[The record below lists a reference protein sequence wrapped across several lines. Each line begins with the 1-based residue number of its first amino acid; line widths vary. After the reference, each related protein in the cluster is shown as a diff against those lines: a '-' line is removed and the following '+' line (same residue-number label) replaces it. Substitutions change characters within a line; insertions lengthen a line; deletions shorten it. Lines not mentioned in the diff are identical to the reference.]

1 MAEITGETTEKKT
14 KKDKAYIIFTKA
26 PERGK
31 VKTRMKPFYDD
42 DQCIEL
48 QKALIRD
55 GLRRAGRLRGKGVA
69 LFFAWS
75 GGTSQLRG
83 LEAMAEEA
91 GVEMDFFSQRGD
103 GLGERMD
110 NAIRDVLGMGYRSC
124 VLTGTDSPQL
134 TCGDIMDAFRCLE
147 ERDMVFT
154 PTEDGGYC
162 LVGAGRRCSEAFSLE
177 RYSHGRVMEE
187 TLERIPG
194 DVTWELLPGTFDIDV
209 PADLERFRAL
219 GADDPEGL
227 FTGRSCTME
236 FARRYP
242 LISAVVPLYNEEEM
256 AESVIRQCRKIRK
269 PREVILVDGCS
280 TDSTLERL
288 REAMSD
294 DDGIR
299 IISSPRGRGAQ
310 LNAGAEA
317 AAGEILFF
325 FHGDCQLPDDP
336 AEEIKAVLRDHQW
349 GCFGVRFDSRNFFMY
364 TNRWISN
371 FRARRRHIVFGDQG
385 IFIGKDLFRKVG
397 GFPDLRIM
405 EDLQFSLNLK
415 KMGIPPGMAEHRIL
429 ASDRRYRGSTAHKL
443 LVMRNMARMR
453 RMYMKGMDTCQG
465 EMEYERLCPDRRNWV
480 EKSKGYRFAKRTLD
494 LVLGVVGLV
503 ILSPAIVITAVA
515 VKVRGNG
522 KVFFWQER
530 IGYHG
535 KPVVIW
541 KFRTME
547 EDAEEIE
554 SSLDPEQRR
563 EYHEEY
569 RLKEDPRVIP
579 GGDFIRRWGLDELP
593 QLINVLQGRMSII
606 GPRPILPEETEK
618 YTDEELDRL
627 QSVRPGWMGYWQAY
641 GRDWAGYHDGS
652 RQKMEL
658 FYADNA
664 SLALDAKIFFKM
676 FTAEAVRKMK

>member
-1 MAEITGETTEKKT
+1 MAERTGEITEKETEKGE
-14 KKDKAYIIFTKA
+14 AYIVFTKA
-26 PERGK
+26 PERGR

-42 DQCIEL
+42 DQCLEL
-48 QKALIRD
+48 QRALIRD
-55 GLRRAGRLRGKGVA
+55 GLRRAGRLREKGVA

-75 GGTSQLRG
+75 GGPSHLEE
-83 LEAMAEEA
+83 LEAMTAEE
-91 GVEMDFFSQRGD
+91 GVVMDFFSQRGE

-110 NAIRDVLGMGYRSC
+110 NAIRDVLGMGYGSC
-124 VLTGTDSPQL
+124 VLTGTDSPHI
-134 TCGDIMDAFRCLE
+134 TCGDVMDAFRCLE
-147 ERDMVFT
+147 DRDLVFT

-162 LVGAGRRCSEAFSLE
+162 LVGARRPCSEAFSLE
-177 RYSHGRVMEE
+177 RYSHGAVMEE

-194 DVTWELLPGTFDIDV
+194 DVTWELLPETFDIDV
-209 PADLERFRAL
+209 PEDLERFRLMGENAPE
-219 GADDPEGL
+219 DPC
-227 FTGRSCTME
+227 TGGSCTME
-236 FARRYP
+236 FTRECP
-242 LISAVVPLYNEEEM
+242 LISAIVPLYNEEKM
-256 AESVIRQCRKIRK
+256 AESVICQCRKIRK
-269 PREVILVDGCS
+269 PREIILVDGGS
-280 TDSTLERL
+280 TDGTVERL
-288 REAMSD
+288 RAALSD

-299 IISSPRGRGAQ
+299 IISSPRGRGTQ

-336 AEEIKAVLRDHQW
+336 AAEIKTVLKDHQW

-364 TNRWISN
+364 TNKWISN

-385 IFIGKDLFRKVG
+385 IFIRKELFEKVG

-415 KMGIPPGMAEHRIL
+415 KMGFPPGMAEHRIL
-429 ASDRRYRGSTAHKL
+429 ASDRRYRGSTVHKL

-453 RMYMKGMDTCQG
+453 RMYMKGMDSYQG
-465 EMEYERLCPDRRNWV
+465 ELEYERLCPDRRNWR
-480 EKSKGYRFAKRTLD
+480 EKNKGYLFAKRTLD
-494 LVLGVVGLV
+494 IVLGVVGLV
-503 ILSPAIVITAVA
+503 ILSPAMVITAVA
-515 VKVRGNG
+515 VKVRGRG
-522 KVFFWQER
+522 KVFYRQER

-554 SSLDPEQRR
+554 SSLDPVQRR
-563 EYHEEY
+563 EYREEY

-593 QLINVLQGRMSII
+593 QLVNVLQGRLSII

-618 YTDEELDRL
+618 YTGEELERL

-652 RQKMEL
+652 RQRMEL
-658 FYADNA
+658 WYADNA
-664 SLALDAKIFFKM
+664 SMALDARIFFKM

>member
-1 MAEITGETTEKKT
+1 MAEKTGETTEKT
-14 KKDKAYIIFTKA
+14 TEKDRAYIIFTKA

-42 DQCIEL
+42 DQCLEL
-48 QKALIRD
+48 QRALIRD
-55 GLRRAGRLRGKGVA
+55 GLRRAGRLREKGVA

-75 GGTSQLRG
+75 GEPSHLED
-83 LEAMAEEA
+83 LEAMAGEA
-91 GVEMDFFSQRGD
+91 GIETMFFSQRGD

-110 NAIRDVLGMGYRSC
+110 NAIRDVLDMGYRKC

-134 TCGDIMDAFRCLE
+134 ASGDVMDAFRCLE
-147 ERDMVFT
+147 ERDLVFT

-162 LVGAGRRCSEAFSLE
+162 LVGARRPCSQAFSLE
-177 RYSHGRVMEE
+177 RYSHGAVMEE
-187 TLERIPG
+187 TLGRIPG
-194 DVTWELLPGTFDIDV
+194 DVTWELLPETFDIDV
-209 PADLERFRAL
+209 PADLERFRQL
-219 GADDPEGL
+219 REEDPDG
-227 FTGRSCTME
+227 FCTGRSCTME
-236 FARRYP
+236 FTREYP
-242 LISAVVPLYNEEEM
+242 LLSAIVPLYNEEEM

-269 PREVILVDGCS
+269 PREIILVDGGS
-280 TDSTLERL
+280 TDGTVERL
-288 REAMSD
+288 RAAVSE

-299 IISSPRGRGAQ
+299 IISSPRGRGTQ

-325 FHGDCQLPDDP
+325 FHGDCQLPEDP
-336 AEEIKAVLRDHQW
+336 AGEIKNVLKDHRW
-349 GCFGVRFDSRNFFMY
+349 GCFGVRFHSRNFFMY
-364 TNRWISN
+364 TNKWISN

-385 IFIGKDLFRKVG
+385 IFIRKELFEKVG
-397 GFPDLRIM
+397 GFPELRIM

-415 KMGIPPGMAEHRIL
+415 EMGITPGMAEHRIL
-429 ASDRRYRGSTAHKL
+429 ASDRRYRGSTVHKL

-453 RMYMKGMDTCQG
+453 RMYMKGMDSYQG
-465 EMEYERLCPDRRNWV
+465 ELEYERLCPDRRNWR
-480 EKSKGYRFAKRTLD
+480 EKNKGYLFAKRTLD
-494 LVLGVVGLV
+494 IVLGVVGLV
-503 ILSPAIVITAVA
+503 ILSPAMVITAVA
-515 VKVRGNG
+515 VKVRGRG
-522 KVFFWQER
+522 KVFYRQER

-554 SSLDPEQRR
+554 SSLDPVQRR
-563 EYHEEY
+563 EYREEY
-569 RLKEDPRVIP
+569 RLEEDPRVIP

-593 QLINVLQGRMSII
+593 QLVNVLQGRLSII

-618 YTDEELDRL
+618 YTGEELERL

-652 RQKMEL
+652 RQRMEL